1 MADIVEA
8 NSWVEIHAIALAP
21 NQRAPHLP
29 ADTQQVPLEMR
40 VKGFVVS
47 EAVLGEEVE
56 IMTPAGRRLRGTLV
70 SINPPYDHGFG
81 APIPELAGI
90 AAEVRALLRER
101 GRFR

>member
-8 NSWVEIHAIALAP
+8 NSWVEIHAIALTP

-29 ADTQQVPLEMR
+29 EDTKQVPLEMR
-40 VKGFVVS
+40 VKGFLTS
-47 EAVLGEEVE
+47 AATLGEEAE
-56 IMTPAGRRLRGTLV
+56 IITPAGRRLRGTLV
-70 SINPPYDHGFG
+70 SINPPYAHGFG

-90 AAEVRALLRER
+90 GGEVRALLRER